1 MLLKTHM
8 LDDKIIIMSCS
19 SHFWTLKL
27 FSSNCLHEYGEHIR
41 ETSKT
46 EPQEQNDATD
56 YSAMWAV

>member
-1 MLLKTHM
+1 M